1 MGLQTES
8 KERSFPLLQN
18 KIYPLRFLGSCMS
31 KCMENAALLWNREVK
46 LPVDN
51 GEDSSLSVDSNA

>member
-1 MGLQTES
+1 
-8 KERSFPLLQN
+8 
-18 KIYPLRFLGSCMS
+18 MS

-46 LPVDN
+46 PPVNN